1 MKARKWVYILTAII
15 MIMTMLASCAQQP
28 AAPAEPAK
36 QADQAEQPKKIKI
49 ACLTGNIDDNG
60 WNTAGY
66 RGCKAA
72 ADQFGAE
79 MDSNE
84 EVSIQTAEKVLR
96 DYASQGYDLIICH
109 SSTSKEAIFNTAKDY
124 PETKFLWTDGDEAS
138 GNVAVIK
145 PWSQEASYLA
155 GILAGKMTKS
165 NIIGVVG
172 GMDIPSTHRSYYGF
186 EMGVKEV
193 NPDAKLMVAW
203 IGNFVDMKAGKEAAL
218 SQIEAGADI
227 VWGNG
232 DGQNIGV
239 LQAAEE
245 KNVYAIGAVTD
256 QYNVAPKVV
265 LTSVD
270 WGFLYGMPLVVK
282 DIVDGKFE
290 GKVYDISLAQGA
302 DLSPYHDNADKIPD
316 DVKKLIEEKR
326 KAIIDGTLK
335 IPIVDTA
342 Q

>member
-1 MKARKWVYILTAII
+1 MKNNKLLFKI
-15 MIMTMLASCAQQP
+15 MAVFLLVTLLVSCAP
-28 AAPAEPAK
+28 KSTTEPAEPDTAS
-36 QADQAEQPKKIKI
+36 DQAKPLKI

-72 ADQFGAE
+72 ADQFGAQL
-79 MDSNE
+79 DSNE
-84 EVSIQTAEKVLR
+84 EITIQTAEKILR

-109 SSTSKEAIFNTAKDY
+109 NSTSKEAIFNTAKDF

-138 GNVAVIK
+138 ANVAVFK
-145 PWSQEASYLA
+145 PFAQEASYLA

-186 EMGVKEV
+186 EMGVKEA
-193 NPDAKLMVAW
+193 NPDAKIMIAW
-203 IGNFVDMKAGKEAAL
+203 IGSFVDLKAGKEAAL
-218 SQIEAGADI
+218 AQIEAGADI
-227 VWGNG
+227 IWGNG

-256 QYNVAPKVV
+256 QYQVAPSVV

-270 WGFLYGMPLVVK
+270 WGFLYGVPLVVA
-282 DIVDGKFE
+282 DLVAGKFE
-290 GKVYDISLAQGA
+290 GKVYNINLAEGA

-326 KAIIDGTLK
+326 QGIIDGTIV
-335 IPIVDTA
+335 IPVVDSA